1 MTMKFSAPCIFGL
14 EGLCANELRYLGV
27 ENVNAENGRVTFTGD
42 WSTLALANINSRY
55 AERILILLAEFE
67 VHTFD
72 DLFEGVKAIPWED
85 YIGISEAFPVKG
97 RCLDSDL
104 MSVPDCQKIV
114 KKAVAD
120 RLSQKYMLPW
130 FDETGAPHQ
139 IQFLILRNKVSIM
152 LDTSGAGLHKRGYR
166 ADSNDAPIKETLAAA
181 MVDLSRV
188 RANHFVTDP
197 MCGSGTILIEA
208 AMKALNIAPGLNRY
222 FACEHWNCVPK
233 DVFETAREN
242 ARQKIRHDATF
253 RATGYD
259 IDDSALAIAKKNAEA
274 TGGSFTK
281 TNSMEEAF
289 KDADIVYPKSWA
301 PFAAMEKRT
310 NLYADGDFD
319 GIDKL
324 EKELLTQNAEHKDWA
339 CTEELMKTTKDGK
352 ALYLHCL
359 PADIT
364 GVSCETG
371 EVDGSVF
378 DRYRIPL
385 YKEASFKPY
394 IIAAMILLAK
404 FENPQ
409 NILKKLEVKAA
420 PRIFE

>member
-1 MTMKFSAPCIFGL
+1 MNMKFSAPCIFGL

-42 WSTLALANINSRY
+42 WSTLSLANINSRY

-72 DLFEGVKAIPWED
+72 DLFEGVKAIPWEN

-104 MSVPDCQKIV
+104 MSVPNCQKIV

-139 IQFLILRNKVSIM
+139 IQFLILHNKVSIM

-181 MVDLSRV
+181 MVELSRV
-188 RANHFVTDP
+188 RADHFVTDP

-233 DVFETAREN
+233 DIFEKAREN
-242 ARQKIRHDATF
+242 ARQKIRYDAAF

-259 IDDSALAIAKKNAEA
+259 IDDSALAIAKKNAEIA
-274 TGGSFTK
+274 GVADRITFANRDIKDFQLEDGFQTII
-281 TNSMEEAF
+281 TNPPYGERLL
-289 KDADIVYPKSWA
+289 DVKSA
-301 PFAAMEKRT
+301 ER
-310 NLYADGDFD
+310 LYAVMGERFKRIKGKSYTVISPVDDFEKIF
-319 GIDKL
+319 GRKADKRR
-324 EKELLTQNAEHKDWA
+324 K
-339 CTEELMKTTKDGK
+339 
-352 ALYLHCL
+352 LYNGTLKCQ
-359 PADIT
+359 
-364 GVSCETG
+364 
-371 EVDGSVF
+371 
-378 DRYRIPL
+378 L
-385 YKEASFKPY
+385 YMYFK
-394 IIAAMILLAK
+394 
-404 FENPQ
+404 
-409 NILKKLEVKAA
+409 
-420 PRIFE
+420 

>member
-1 MTMKFSAPCIFGL
+1 MNMKFSAPCIFGL

-72 DLFEGVKAIPWED
+72 NLFEGVKAIPWED

-259 IDDSALAIAKKNAEA
+259 IDDSALAIAKKNAEIA
-274 TGGSFTK
+274 GVADRITFANRDIKDFELEDGFQTI
-281 TNSMEEAF
+281 TNPPYGERLL
-289 KDADIVYPKSWA
+289 DVKSA
-301 PFAAMEKRT
+301 EK
-310 NLYADGDFD
+310 LYAVMGEHFKRMKGKSYTVISPDDDFEKIF
-319 GIDKL
+319 GRKADKRRKL
-324 EKELLTQNAEHKDWA
+324 YNGTLKCELY
-339 CTEELMKTTKDGK
+339 M
-352 ALYLHCL
+352 Y
-359 PADIT
+359 
-364 GVSCETG
+364 
-371 EVDGSVF
+371 
-378 DRYRIPL
+378 
-385 YKEASFKPY
+385 FK
-394 IIAAMILLAK
+394 
-404 FENPQ
+404 
-409 NILKKLEVKAA
+409 
-420 PRIFE
+420 